1 MIDTYKVYV
10 KTDNSSLITT
20 INSSAF
26 LPDATGWTEIDSGY
40 GDKYHHAQGN
50 YFPLPIL
57 TDGGAYRYK
66 LVDGAPVEC
75 TAEEIAAQEA
85 ENQANTSNQDT
96 APVTWSELAEA
107 LREGVN
113 SV

>member
-1 MIDTYKVYV
+1 MELYTVYA
-10 KTDNSSLITT
+10 KTDATGHVTT
-20 INSSAF
+20 VNSSAF
-26 LPDATGWTEIDSGY
+26 LADTIGWTEIDTGY

-50 YFPLPIL
+50 YFSLPIL

-85 ENQANTSNQDT
+85 AKQTDTSNQDT